1 MGRKLKWYKLLPVK
15 QKTASSNLALPAMTT
30 KQLGNIGEAKTLA
43 KLVSMNV
50 PVYVSFGDNEKAD
63 LVADFN
69 GKLNK
74 LQVKTSEKF
83 EDNKFTVSLK
93 SSTIRNQVNYVHR
106 YDASEIDYF
115 VVYNLASDTLLM
127 LPIKEFEGRNAV
139 SFRIPYVETH
149 NQYKSLNYEDYLF
162 DKIVNV

>member
-1 MGRKLKWYKLLPVK
+1 
-15 QKTASSNLALPAMTT
+15 
-30 KQLGNIGEAKTLA
+30 
-43 KLVSMNV
+43 MNV

-93 SSTIRNQVNYVHR
+93 AVL
-106 YDASEIDYF
+106 SEI
-115 VVYNLASDTLLM
+115 
-127 LPIKEFEGRNAV
+127 K
-139 SFRIPYVETH
+139 
-149 NQYKSLNYEDYLF
+149 
-162 DKIVNV
+162 